1 MTVQGRRFV
10 PMGSG
15 FRYNLQLAACSVRL
29 AAYSLPVT
37 CQPSTVNFF
46 LSTLPFGQPATNNPQ
61 RPYLCP
67 CVNRLIQYFLQ
78 GLLVIAPITITVYA
92 IYWIV
97 SSIDSLIPLFTY
109 KDEQGHIQVQN
120 YGLGFLLFI
129 GVIIVIGYLSSFF
142 IKLRLFAL
150 FEMLLEKTPGIRF
163 IYSTVKDF
171 FEAFAGEKKK
181 FDKPVLANIDDNDV
195 WRMGFITQDELKDF
209 GFADYVAVYI
219 PASYSIAGN
228 VYLLPRNRVKP
239 VTNINATDAMKFAI
253 SGGVTDMDDDKTKTH
268 RAKTLP
274 GGPADA

>member
-1 MTVQGRRFV
+1 
-10 PMGSG
+10 
-15 FRYNLQLAACSVRL
+15 
-29 AAYSLPVT
+29 
-37 CQPSTVNFF
+37 VNK
-46 LSTLPFGQPATNNPQ
+46 
-61 RPYLCP
+61 
-67 CVNRLIQYFLQ
+67 LIQYFLQ
-78 GLLVIAPITITVYA
+78 GLLVIAPITITIYA
-92 IYWIV
+92 IYWVV

-109 KDEQGHIQVQN
+109 KDAQGNIQVQN

-129 GVIIVIGYLSSFF
+129 GVIIAIGYMSSFF
-142 IKLRLFAL
+142 IKLRLFSL

-253 SGGVTDMDDDKTKTH
+253 SGGVTDMDDDKAKTNP
-268 RAKTLP
+268 AKTLP
-274 GGPADA
+274 DGTTGL